1 MLLALLNNNI
11 WHQSNLEKYYIPLKK
26 NGFCLLTMLKDN
38 STEIGLKIEILSGAT
53 GKWEMFR
60 DQKVT

>member
-1 MLLALLNNNI
+1 
-11 WHQSNLEKYYIPLKK
+11 KYYIPLKK

>member
-1 MLLALLNNNI
+1 MV
-11 WHQSNLEKYYIPLKK
+11 
-26 NGFCLLTMLKDN
+26 FCLLTMLKDN
-38 STEIGLKIEILSGAT
+38 SSVIGLKIETLSGAM